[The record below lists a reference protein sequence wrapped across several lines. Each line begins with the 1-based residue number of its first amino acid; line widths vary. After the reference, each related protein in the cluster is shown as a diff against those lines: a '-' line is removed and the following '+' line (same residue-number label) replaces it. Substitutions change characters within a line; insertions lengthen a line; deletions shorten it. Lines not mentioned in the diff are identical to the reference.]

1 MHDVDLSVIKTMG
14 TFVFEMLGTF
24 MQRGI
29 NFFVPFNAAHKHYE
43 SSSAEEIYI
52 WTQIP
57 FSIMFDV
64 REFHVWDLFTSNDSK
79 NVTVFV

>member
-29 NFFVPFNAAHKHYE
+29 NNFFVPFNAAHKHYE

-52 WTQIP
+52 FGHKYP
-57 FSIMFDV
+57 F
-64 REFHVWDLFTSNDSK
+64 R
-79 NVTVFV
+79 